1 MIWALGSNRIPES
14 RFSLRAFNFSTY
26 IHTALSYWFGKVW
39 GLLSTRAFLAFDVKL
54 AAKVL
59 LPWIWLAIRNA
70 RKRWLFCRAPLLDWK
85 RITCYIFLQ
94 LPLNLVE
101 SSHEM
106 CNVDVR
112 PIFIVP
118 FFFILNDVYS
128 SLHVFRIL
136 RAGRF
141 RGVRRICQVCQ
152 GGAKI
157 A

>member
-1 MIWALGSNRIPES
+1 MSNLPLRFHSLEFGLRFEMQGSGGCSAERRSLTGKES
-14 RFSLRAFNFSTY
+14 P
-26 IHTALSYWFGKVW
+26 V
-39 GLLSTRAFLAFDVKL
+39 
-54 AAKVL
+54 
-59 LPWIWLAIRNA
+59 
-70 RKRWLFCRAPLLDWK
+70 
-85 RITCYIFLQ
+85 IFLK

-118 FFFILNDVYS
+118 CFFILNDVYYS
-128 SLHVFRIL
+128 VHVFRIL